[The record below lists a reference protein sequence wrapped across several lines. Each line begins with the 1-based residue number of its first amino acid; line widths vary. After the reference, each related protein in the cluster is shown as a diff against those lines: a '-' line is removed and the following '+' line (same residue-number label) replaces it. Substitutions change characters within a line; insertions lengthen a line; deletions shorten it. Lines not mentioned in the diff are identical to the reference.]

1 MLVEHEKLEI
11 LLVEDNPA
19 DVELFERTVSGP
31 YRLTVAETGAEAV
44 DRLFQRGRFQ
54 SSPRPDV
61 VVLDLNVPFLDG
73 HQILNIMRLN
83 PSLRSIPAVVFS
95 ISDRL
100 DDVQKTY
107 ELGACAYLVKQSSL
121 DETEKTLSAFAN
133 FWMRRVVFPGLTR
146 VPRRDSE
153 GISSC

>member
-1 MLVEHEKLEI
+1 MLAEHEKLEI

-19 DVELFERTVSGP
+19 DVELFERTMSGHF
-31 YRLTVAETGAEAV
+31 RLTVAETGAEAV

-61 VVLDLNVPFLDG
+61 IVLDLNVPFLDG
-73 HQILNIMRLN
+73 RQILNIIRVN
-83 PSLRSIPAVVFS
+83 PSLRSIPVVVFS
-95 ISDRL
+95 ISDAL

-107 ELGACAYLVKQSSL
+107 ELGGCAYLVKQSSL

-133 FWMRRVVFPGLTR
+133 FWIRQVLFPGVMR
-146 VPRRDSE
+146 VPRRA
-153 GISSC
+153 